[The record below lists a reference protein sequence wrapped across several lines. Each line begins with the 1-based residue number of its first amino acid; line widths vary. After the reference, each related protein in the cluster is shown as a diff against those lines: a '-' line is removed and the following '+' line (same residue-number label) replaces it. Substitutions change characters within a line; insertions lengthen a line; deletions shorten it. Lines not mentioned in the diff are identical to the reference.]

1 LFPRRLGSGT
11 HDSCKTREEKRREEK
26 RRGEKR
32 RGKQRIEERSAEQ
45 RKKTEEATLLT
56 RNIRRGKI
64 LKWPPHRSADCES
77 PEV

>member
-1 LFPRRLGSGT
+1 MTPARQ
-11 HDSCKTREEKRREEK
+11 EKRREEK
-26 RRGEKR
+26 RREEER
-32 RGKQRIEERSAEQ
+32 REEGGKQRIEERSAEQ